1 MANTHTQHTL
11 AECKRLGWQ
20 AEVTEKWVA
29 FGSPKKAA
37 GAKSEAMQKAGGY
50 RKDLF
55 GFIDVLAFDT
65 PTAGSWQE
73 IPPGTLTSPD
83 TKPFYPVG
91 MLAIQAF
98 GETGFSS
105 HISKLDELE
114 AAREWLRRGNRLE
127 FWSWRKK
134 SNRWAVK
141 RIPIVLSR
149 STGQVVTIYQEQ
161 AEQLAR
167 TSAGEAK
174 GGEPK

>member
-11 AECKRLGWQ
+11 AECRRLGWL

-29 FGSPKKAA
+29 FGSPRKAA

-55 GFIDVLAFDT
+55 GFIDVMVFD
-65 PTAGSWQE
+65 E
-73 IPPGTLTSPD
+73 YPPG
-83 TKPFYPVG
+83 YAQG

-98 GETGFSS
+98 GETGFAS
-105 HISKLDELE
+105 HMAKLDEIQ
-114 AAREWLRRGNRLE
+114 AAREWLRRGNRIE

-134 SNRWAVK
+134 SNRWAVM

-149 STGQVVTIYQEQ
+149 STGRVVTIYQEQ

-167 TSAGEAK
+167 TSADEEKGE
-174 GGEPK
+174 GR